1 MVGMGSDDDGGTRV
15 AAGPGDPRPARP
27 PGGRPAG
34 GRGRRRWP
42 APLALLGAA
51 GWMTAWGLAVRS
63 RTGPLAVDRQVAAAL
78 AVDQHWQD
86 LGIRLLRLEGPA
98 TWVAATG
105 VLAVAALAAGS
116 WRAALAS
123 LAGVAAE
130 VASVQW
136 VAKPL
141 VGRHE
146 LAPGLSFPSSHVGA
160 VTAVATVAV
169 VVLGARGPLGRRLPP
184 AAAAALGRI
193 VAVLAVADVAVVAVA
208 VLATGGHLFSDV
220 AAVVPWGVAVPA
232 AAFAALRA
240 TPPAATTI
248 PRLGR

>member
-1 MVGMGSDDDGGTRV
+1 MVGMGPDSDSGTRV
-15 AAGPGDPRPARP
+15 AAGPGAPHRPRP

-34 GRGRRRWP
+34 GRVARRRWP

-51 GWMTAWGLAVRS
+51 GWTTAWGLAVRS
-63 RTGPLAVDRQVAAAL
+63 HTGPLAVDRQVAAAL
-78 AVDQHWQD
+78 AVNQHWQD
-86 LGIRLLRLEGPA
+86 LGIRLLRIEGPP

-105 VLAVAALAAGS
+105 VLAAAALAAGS

-169 VVLGARGPLGRRLPP
+169 LVLGTRGPVGRRLPP
-184 AAAAALGRI
+184 AAAAALGRT
-193 VAVLAVADVAVVAVA
+193 VAVLAVADVTVVAVA

-232 AAFAALRA
+232 AFAGLRA
-240 TPPAATTI
+240 MPPATI
-248 PRLGR
+248 RRLGR